1 MMGGGEVM
9 LEMEVSLVDR
19 EKEVEWG
26 EGGKDLV
33 AGEVGVG

>member
-1 MMGGGEVM
+1 M

-19 EKEVEWG
+19 ERKVEWG

-33 AGEVGVG
+33 EGGVGVG